1 MRNRSVRTVL
11 LLVPLLA
18 FGAVACGDDHPAS
31 GPGDDGTLP
40 GVDQTPEGDW
50 RLAAGPVELI
60 EGHDITMSIE
70 GDQIGGRAACNQYGG
85 TVDWDEDGSFGVGD
99 LAQTEMYCE
108 PAAVMELEQAFL
120 GSVGSVDTFAIEG
133 EQLVL
138 RGAGDTWTFELLPPV
153 PTAELTGTT
162 WRLDGYVS
170 GDAVSNE
177 IGMDAATLV
186 LHSDGTVTGSTNCR
200 ELSGTWIES
209 GAEVLLNELAAT
221 GVCADEAATDL
232 DGRILEV
239 LGDGFTA
246 SIDGQRLTLTAPG
259 SVGLTYI
266 ADPAE

>member
-1 MRNRSVRTVL
+1 MRNRSVRTVML
-11 LLVPLLA
+11 LAPLLV

-31 GPGDDGTLP
+31 GPEDDGTLP
-40 GVDQTPEGDW
+40 GVDETPEGAW
-50 RLAAGPVELI
+50 RLTDGPVELI
-60 EGHDITMSIE
+60 DGHDVTMTIE

-85 TVDWDEDGSFGVGD
+85 TVDWGADGSFAVGE

-108 PAAVMELEQAFL
+108 PAGVMELEQAFL
-120 GSVGSVDTFAIEG
+120 GSIGSVDTFAVEDG
-133 EQLVL
+133 ELVL

-186 LHSDGTVTGSTNCR
+186 LHPDGTMTGSTNCR

-209 GAEVLLNELAAT
+209 GAEVVLTELAAT
-221 GVCADEAATDL
+221 GECADAAAADL

-246 SIDGQRLTLTAPG
+246 AVDGQRLTLTSAG
-259 SVGLTYI
+259 DVGLTYV
-266 ADPAE
+266 ADPAD